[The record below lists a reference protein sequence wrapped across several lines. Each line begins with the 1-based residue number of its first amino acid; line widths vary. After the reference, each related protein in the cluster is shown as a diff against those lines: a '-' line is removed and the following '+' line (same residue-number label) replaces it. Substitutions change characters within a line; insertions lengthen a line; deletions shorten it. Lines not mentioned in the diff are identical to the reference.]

1 MTTFREIALKEA
13 KRPKTSLTG
22 KYYIQKVQDMINWC
36 EKQKEWV
43 GTKVE
48 DEGSVFYIEYNSPK
62 AALNKVRSIRK
73 QFDDIIEEHGND
85 NGILTIYLDKKEV
98 LLRKSQ
104 EEKKQDSGYIVYH
117 NSYSA
122 AISEIEKFANKNGY
136 SLDDESDSEN
146 KGAQMF
152 DIVGTG
158 PSKPKEGKTNSFHFT
173 LYKGS
178 KQQTKMLHAQIYNRG
193 SSSNEFE
200 LNLYIN

>member
-1 MTTFREIALKEA
+1 MKSFREIALREA
-13 KRPKTSLTG
+13 KIKTSISG
-22 KYYIQKVQDMINWC
+22 KFYIPEVQDMINWV
-36 EKQKEWV
+36 EKQKEWIQTIV
-43 GTKVE
+43 HE
-48 DEGSVFYIEYNSPK
+48 DGIFEIKFATNR

-73 QFDDIIEEHGND
+73 KFDDIIKEHEND
-85 NGILTIYLDKKEV
+85 GETLWIYLDVEEV

-104 EEKKQDSGYIVYH
+104 EEKKQDSDYIIYH
-117 NSYSA
+117 NTYSE

-146 KGAQMF
+146 KGEQMF
-152 DIVGTG
+152 NIVGTG
-158 PSKPKEGKTNSFHFT
+158 PSKPKSGKTNSFHFT

-178 KQQTKMLHAQIYNRG
+178 KQQSKMLHAQIYNRG